1 MMADLSPNS
10 GEYWRAILCEASQL
24 YQQWQV
30 ADPITRARVVAR
42 IPPYLQDE
50 GFARLENRALAMLL
64 KSLPELLREEVIASR
79 NMSTINVSFKVY
91 CLYPP
96 GGLKERGMLL
106 SYLTNP
112 GQATSSSDAVSRLRK
127 WFRWFD
133 RTVQMGA
140 TLPDVSLLTH
150 GLDQMCQQLLATMPH
165 VMFRMNIVRTQ
176 CAIDHNPT
184 LQGLSTVARALQ
196 AELETAAIGLCEE
209 PQLTKKQRLQALR
222 AEGKGTGA
230 EGFGG

>member
-1 MMADLSPNS
+1 
-10 GEYWRAILCEASQL
+10 
-24 YQQWQV
+24 
-30 ADPITRARVVAR
+30 
-42 IPPYLQDE
+42 
-50 GFARLENRALAMLL
+50 
-64 KSLPELLREEVIASR
+64 
-79 NMSTINVSFKVY
+79 
-91 CLYPP
+91 
-96 GGLKERGMLL
+96 MLL

-112 GQATSSSDAVSRLRK
+112 GQATTSSDAVSRLRK

-150 GLDQMCQQLLATMPH
+150 GLDQMCQQLLTTMPH

-184 LQGLSTVARALQ
+184 LQGLSTFARALQ

-222 AEGKGTGA
+222 AEGKGAGQSGTVQDPPPAPKATGGKGLRLGRA
-230 EGFGG
+230 IQKGGRRITLPTQGGGFPGLFKRTSFIQSACECSLCFG

>member
-1 MMADLSPNS
+1 MIKTFWDLLKLPDLDPNQAPLQAGDWVATVTPMMADLSPNS

-96 GGLKERGMLL
+96 
-106 SYLTNP
+106 
-112 GQATSSSDAVSRLRK
+112 
-127 WFRWFD
+127 
-133 RTVQMGA
+133 
-140 TLPDVSLLTH
+140 
-150 GLDQMCQQLLATMPH
+150 
-165 VMFRMNIVRTQ
+165 
-176 CAIDHNPT
+176 
-184 LQGLSTVARALQ
+184 
-196 AELETAAIGLCEE
+196 
-209 PQLTKKQRLQALR
+209 
-222 AEGKGTGA
+222 EG
-230 EGFGG
+230 